1 MRIVKKRW
9 KKTKC
14 WNFDVVASGLQFCFI
29 FFRDSDSEEEGK
41 QSFDLSEKLTSKK
54 FPEYRQYFVKDMTG
68 DQVDLAYFQRFNFFH
83 NDPSFQ
89 RNTSFHLN

>member
-1 MRIVKKRW
+1 MLKLWCRRIGFTVL
-9 KKTKC
+9 
-14 WNFDVVASGLQFCFI
+14 FY

-68 DQVDLAYFQRFNFFH
+68 DQVDLAYFQRFNLF
-83 NDPSFQ
+83 S
-89 RNTSFHLN
+89 